1 MLFLNYNNNRRSLI
15 RCYMHLASYITE
27 NYHRYF
33 DHFTVQP
40 TASVHAAS
48 HQSGDVD
55 ACVSPSSCVATQ
67 PQPARFQKGRGIT
80 NQAADGDGV
89 MGTP

>member
-40 TASVHAAS
+40 TARVHARINGGMLT
-48 HQSGDVD
+48 H
-55 ACVSPSSCVATQ
+55 ACHRRLVLRPN
-67 PQPARFQKGRGIT
+67 PQPAGFQKGRGIA
-80 NQAADGDGV
+80 NQADGDGA